1 MVFIGGQCFI
11 ENKPFLLGI
20 CGPTCSGKTI
30 ISKKISLKFKN
41 FKNLIF
47 SLDMYYKNLPK
58 ELNPLNY
65 NFDSPKAL
73 DYPLI
78 LKNIKNLINK
88 KEIKKPIYDFKK
100 HKRVRYEK
108 IKGKFDL
115 IIIEGI
121 FVLYFKELRNLLDF
135 KIFLEAEK
143 EEIYKRRIERDL
155 NMRGSNIDFVKRQ
168 LERFVFFG
176 NEKYV
181 TPYKKYSNLIIPSNM
196 GLMEKINLVSNEIS
210 KFLVK

>member
-11 ENKPFLLGI
+11 EHKPFLLGI

-30 ISKKISLKFKN
+30 ISKKISLKFKHL
-41 FKNLIF
+41 KNLNL
-47 SLDMYYKNLPK
+47 SLDMYYQNLPK
-58 ELNPLNY
+58 KINPLNY
-65 NFDSPKAL
+65 NFDNPKAL
-73 DYPLI
+73 DFPLI

-88 KEIKKPIYDFKK
+88 GEIKKPIYDFKK
-100 HKRVRYEK
+100 HKRIGFEK

-135 KIFLEAEK
+135 KIYLEAEK
-143 EEIYKRRIERDL
+143 SEIYKRRIKRDL
-155 NMRGSNIDFVKRQ
+155 KMRGSNIDFVKRQ
-168 LERFVFFG
+168 LERFVFLG

-181 TPYKKYSNLIIPSNM
+181 IPYKRYSDLIIPSNIE
-196 GLMEKINLVSNEIS
+196 LKEKINFIFSKLS